1 MIDFLVRNPRLGRLF
16 DLLLP
21 LLATLAALAVGAIML
36 QLLGAN
42 PFVAYRALLEGAFGS
57 QNALADTIV
66 RATPL
71 LLVGLGICIAFRAG
85 VINIGGEGQFIAG
98 ALPATLLGLSFPDAP
113 AIIIV
118 PAALLCGFLG
128 GAVWGSIPGLLKAYF
143 NVNEILSTIM
153 LNIIALQFMNFLLR
167 GPMIDPVQLQAA
179 SAIPQTARLNP
190 AFDLPRWVPT
200 RLHAGALLAV
210 ALAVVVYILLWRTT
224 IGYRIRAVGFNPDAS
239 RYAGI
244 NVKRNIVLALLL
256 SGAFAGLAGA
266 VQVYGVSHRM
276 ITDGSTAGF
285 TGNAGFNGIV
295 AALFGKLHPLGAIPA
310 SFIFGALIV
319 GANSLQRAMQVP
331 AALITALNGLVVV
344 FVVCSDIFSRRL
356 ARRRQIGVVEVGSKG
371 AGEQG
376 GGGAGE
382 RPAAAANVGPPDSGG
397 VKPAPPATAAKVS
410 APIKPV
416 VPVAGKET
424 SSD

>member
-1 MIDFLVRNPRLGRLF
+1 MIDFLVRYPRLGRLF

-85 VINIGGEGQFIAG
+85 VINIGGEGQFIAE
-98 ALPATLLGLSFPDAP
+98 ALPATLVGLSFPDAP
-113 AIIIV
+113 AIIII

-153 LNIIALQFMNFLLR
+153 LNIIAVQFMNFLLR
-167 GPMIDPVQLQAA
+167 GPMIDPVQLEAA

-210 ALAVVVYILLWRTT
+210 VLAVVVYILLWRTT
-224 IGYRIRAVGFNPDAS
+224 TGYRIRAVGFNPDAS

-276 ITDGSTAGF
+276 ITDGSAAGF
-285 TGNAGFNGIV
+285 TGSAGFNGIV

-356 ARRRQIGVVEVGSKG
+356 ARRRQIGVAEVGSKG

-382 RPAAAANVGPPDSGG
+382 RPATAANVGPPDSGG
-397 VKPAPPATAAKVS
+397 VKPVPPATAARVG
-410 APIKPV
+410 ATIKPV
-416 VPVAGKET
+416 AHVAGQEA